1 MGHYVYKYV
10 KAGEIVY
17 IGKNDTNLADRI
29 YQHKLEE
36 KFIPYADAEVYY
48 IELANA
54 IMSDVVE
61 SELIRRYKPKL
72 NKAKMSDWVG
82 IPFIEPDWKLFKER
96 KKSTERKQTGI
107 TNSDKGF
114 YRKLKNFATSF
125 DELSIKKSLA
135 SYVIEHIDK
144 LQDIGE
150 KYVFEV
156 SDEDFQDVN
165 EFVKNAPILWCFD
178 KAYRVEGH
186 IQYVVKKNIITNE
199 RPTPFRIRQQAKQDY
214 AEIQEQME
222 AAVSKFLLKLHP
234 KEKNVLMTVDMK
246 DYMSHLCSVRY
257 YTDILDHNKRT
268 TNDP

>member
-36 KFIPYADAEVYY
+36 KFIPYADADVYY

-72 NKAKMSDWVG
+72 NKAKMSDWSG
-82 IPFIEPDWKLFKER
+82 IPFTEPDWKLFKER
-96 KKSTERKQTGI
+96 KRNTERKRIGKI
-107 TNSDKGF
+107 ESNEGF
-114 YRKLKNFATSF
+114 YRKLKKFATSF

-150 KYVFEV
+150 RYVFEV
-156 SDEDFQDVN
+156 ADEDFQDVN
-165 EFVKNAPILWCFD
+165 EFVRNAPLLWCFD
-178 KAYRVEGH
+178 KAFREEGH
-186 IQYVVKKNIITNE
+186 VKYIVQKNKITNE
-199 RPTPFRIRQQAKQDY
+199 RPTPFRIMRQAKQDY
-214 AEIQEQME
+214 TEIQEQME
-222 AAVSKFLLKLHP
+222 ATVSKFLLKLHP
-234 KEKNVLMTVDMK
+234 QEKNLLMTVNME

-257 YTDILDHNKRT
+257 YTDILDHDRST
-268 TNDP
+268 TNDS